1 MSEMKIGFEMRRV
14 RIALADI
21 LPVRHVKDPQDN
33 IKRYRTIRASIK
45 EVGLIEPLVVYP
57 QKGAPGKYLLLDGH
71 LRHYA
76 LKDLGRTEAECIIA
90 SDDESFTYNARV
102 NRLNPIAEHK
112 MIMKAVNNGVKPEKI
127 AAALNLSEADV
138 KASMTLLDGI
148 NEEAADLLKDKAV
161 SPKAI
166 RLMRKLL
173 FVYLR
178 RGVVKQNWV
187 TPKLSDYLKIFTGTL
202 PEYRDEE
209 PTGYLGRVFTNRR
222 GEPVL
227 LGKILDEHNVAG
239 HLEAL
244 LLVAQVV
251 RCGGRFDAN
260 RTRRELSSLAD
271 RVEGFER
278 RIGLARAT
286 AARVRKALEDY
297 EMLTDEELA
306 LWTKG
311 FGGPG

>member
-1 MSEMKIGFEMRRV
+1 MSEMKIGFELRRV

-166 RLMRKLL
+166 RLMRK
-173 FVYLR
+173 VS
-178 RGVVKQNWV
+178 GVRQIEIAELMVSAGNYTKGYAEALV
-187 TPKLSDYLKIFTGTL
+187 LGTPKDQLVN
-202 PEYRDEE
+202 PDEPKQKKGMTRE
-209 PTGYLGRVFTNRR
+209 
-222 GEPVL
+222 EI
-227 LGKILDEHNVAG
+227 GK
-239 HLEAL
+239 LEAEMETLERDLKAVERNYGDNMLNLTCARGYIKKL
-244 LLVAQVV
+244 LDNAKVV
-251 RCGGRFDAN
+251 RFLNTNN
-260 RTRRELSSLAD
+260 RDILAEFESLA
-271 RVEGFER
+271 
-278 RIGLARAT
+278 
-286 AARVRKALEDY
+286 AAETL
-297 EMLTDEELA
+297 
-306 LWTKG
+306 
-311 FGGPG
+311 

>member
-1 MSEMKIGFEMRRV
+1 MSEMRIGFEMRRV

-166 RLMRKLL
+166 RLMRK
-173 FVYLR
+173 VS
-178 RGVVKQNWV
+178 GVRQIEIAELMVSAGNYTKGYAEALV
-187 TPKLSDYLKIFTGTL
+187 LGTPKDQLVN
-202 PEYRDEE
+202 PDEPKQKKGMTRE
-209 PTGYLGRVFTNRR
+209 
-222 GEPVL
+222 EI
-227 LGKILDEHNVAG
+227 GK
-239 HLEAL
+239 LEAEMETLERDLKAVERSYGDNMLNLTLARGYVKKL
-244 LLVAQVV
+244 LDKARVV
-251 RCGGRFDAN
+251 RFLNAN
-260 RTRRELSSLAD
+260 HPDIFAEFESLA
-271 RVEGFER
+271 
-278 RIGLARAT
+278 
-286 AARVRKALEDY
+286 AAETV
-297 EMLTDEELA
+297 
-306 LWTKG
+306 
-311 FGGPG
+311 